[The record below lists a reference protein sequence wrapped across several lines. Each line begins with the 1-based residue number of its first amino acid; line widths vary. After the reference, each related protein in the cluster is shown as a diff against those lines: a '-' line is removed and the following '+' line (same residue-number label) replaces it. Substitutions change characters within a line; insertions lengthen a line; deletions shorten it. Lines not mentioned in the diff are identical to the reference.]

1 MNTTDVLAILMLI
14 GAVGVYLTT
23 PNGLGSQKGGR
34 HTKKHHSS
42 NKKTRKHR

>member
-34 HTKKHHSS
+34 HTKKHHNS

>member
-14 GAVGVYLTT
+14 GATGVFLST
-23 PNGLGSQKGGR
+23 PNGLGSQKGGK

-42 NKKTRKHR
+42 TKKTRKHR